1 MKEQLKSMLKNLPQG
16 LFFNEKEND
25 LYTFCNDCNNK
36 ISYEIRQRNIKEGP
50 FYCRS
55 CAQKHKKFSKQALI
69 NISNGVK
76 KRTGEGKCYK
86 CGKLVE
92 FRSAS
97 GLCNKCQAI
106 SSNNII
112 NNLIS
117 SGNCT
122 ICGVFNNTRDQNGR
136 GKDGKEN
143 GGCNCSYEWYIK
155 HNNQE
160 NMILHSLSN
169 LDKIN
174 NTCLLENIKS
184 ISDYINYKKNVSL
197 QNRLINI
204 LKFKLQNDKFKEIQN
219 KDFKENSEWI
229 NLFNEIDNN
238 KIINFNWYLT
248 YRTSKDSWKGN
259 KNKFEQSLL
268 DNNITYFT
276 YIKFYVNKNKDNKIY
291 PLVVG
296 ISATLDINQTG
307 SDLNFS
313 TNINDGP
320 ARRFL
325 KENNFE
331 WYYDGILICKCNSR
345 EESRLIEAF
354 IHDKYGLYYS

>member
-1 MKEQLKSMLKNLPQG
+1 M
-16 LFFNEKEND
+16 
-25 LYTFCNDCNNK
+25 
-36 ISYEIRQRNIKEGP
+36 
-50 FYCRS
+50 
-55 CAQKHKKFSKQALI
+55 

-76 KRTGEGKCYK
+76 KRIGKGKCSK
-86 CGKLVE
+86 CRKLVE

-97 GLCNKCQAI
+97 GLCSECQAI

-112 NNLIS
+112 NNLIY
-117 SGNCT
+117 SGNCS
-122 ICGVFNNTRDQNGR
+122 ICGTFNNNRDQNGR

-143 GGCNCSYEWYIK
+143 GGCNCSQEWYIK

-174 NTCLLENIKS
+174 STNLLENIKS
-184 ISDYINYKKNVSL
+184 INDYLNYKENVSL

-219 KDFKENSEWI
+219 KNFKENFEWV
-229 NLFNEIDNN
+229 NLFNNN
-238 KIINFNWYLT
+238 NEFKFNWYLT
-248 YRTSKDSWKGN
+248 YRTSKDSWKN
-259 KNKFEQSLL
+259 DKNKFEQSLL
-268 DNNITYFT
+268 NDNITYFT
-276 YIKFYVNKNKDNKIY
+276 YIKFYVNKNNKIY

-307 SDLNFS
+307 TDLNFS
-313 TNINDGP
+313 TNINNGP

-325 KENNFE
+325 KENDFE

-345 EESRLIEAF
+345 EESRFIESY